1 MLVVSCVF
9 SSLAAVSTKF
19 LFRFSYRKNV
29 VLVTEKVSMEG
40 SETES
45 VLILLTKTSSRSH
58 CRVVR
63 RSVVEQPTTAQSLIL
78 LFSLMPL
85 TFTFLLRG
93 VCNWFK
99 RCRVSLLWKL
109 LLKACRNMFCWISE
123 KIIYTLAKT
132 MFHATGTVAVSV
144 LFPVALVIALP
155 PYG

>member
-1 MLVVSCVF
+1 M
-9 SSLAAVSTKF
+9 
-19 LFRFSYRKNV
+19 
-29 VLVTEKVSMEG
+29 G

-109 LLKACRNMFCWISE
+109 LLKACRNMFCWIPG
-123 KIIYTLAKT
+123 KIIYTSAKT
-132 MFHATGTVAVSV
+132 MFYATGPVTVSL
-144 LFPVALVIALP
+144 LFPVALIKHCYLTDNIASLCKTWQC
-155 PYG
+155 GFWLKWISCWLD

>member
-1 MLVVSCVF
+1 M
-9 SSLAAVSTKF
+9 
-19 LFRFSYRKNV
+19 
-29 VLVTEKVSMEG
+29 G

-45 VLILLTKTSSRSH
+45 VLILLAKTSSRSH

-78 LFSLMPL
+78 LFSLIPL

-123 KIIYTLAKT
+123 KIIYTSAKT
-132 MFHATGTVAVSV
+132 MFYATGPVAVSV
-144 LFPVALVIALP
+144 LFPVALIKHCRLRIILP
-155 PYG
+155 HSIKLGSAAFGLNGFLVGWIRTRGLTSKG